1 MAARKYMNNNFESLG
16 AHLRNL
22 LTPYATLIQIMNDLI
37 NAKNNGNEEEFNE
50 ILTTIK
56 KYNFN
61 NLQDIIDFSFIEQME
76 LINWRDS
83 KLFHMQQEL
92 KRQKVLKEI
101 DELTKT
107 LGT

>member
-1 MAARKYMNNNFESLG
+1 MNNNFESLG

-56 KYNFN
+56 KCNFN

-92 KRQKVLKEI
+92 KRQKALKEI